1 MSVPQHWGDLILPS
15 QDGHWD
21 ICTSLPSSRANM
33 PFSSGSSHL
42 AQVAL
47 TDIPQD
53 LHSYVDIVGVF
64 NYFKFTKIYETNT
77 IELLNL
83 KFNW

>member
-21 ICTSLPSSRANM
+21 ICTSLPSSSTNM
-33 PFSSGSSHL
+33 PFSRGSLHL
-42 AQVAL
+42 AQEAL

-53 LHSYVDIVGVF
+53 LHSYVDIVGNF
-64 NYFKFTKIYETNT
+64 SYFKFTKNIKTKQ
-77 IELLNL
+77 LN
-83 KFNW
+83 